1 MKSSSSIVEAL
12 VLELFWCFS
21 LSFSDPCATLV
32 RSAGSLPAPRRRPL
46 GPDPRAA
53 PGRRGDGGPTGSAWP
68 WFGYPVSPKQKPKE
82 PVHLED
88 TSLHPR
94 ENPRNSPAF
103 SLKSTSPKE
112 VCVEQFEGLSWGR
125 VYGGGVLVLVR
136 KLLWALNRNPKGSC
150 LNNMVNMKQG
160 VVATQVTRLFVGCLL
175 PVQSYCYFF

>member
-1 MKSSSSIVEAL
+1 MFLVFFPGYFMARNSTEVSMKSSSSIVEAL

-32 RSAGSLPAPRRRPL
+32 RSAGPLPAPRRRPL

-125 VYGGGVLVLVR
+125 SRVCGLIGFTEEESLCLSESCYGV
-136 KLLWALNRNPKGSC
+136 P
-150 LNNMVNMKQG
+150 
-160 VVATQVTRLFVGCLL
+160 
-175 PVQSYCYFF
+175 